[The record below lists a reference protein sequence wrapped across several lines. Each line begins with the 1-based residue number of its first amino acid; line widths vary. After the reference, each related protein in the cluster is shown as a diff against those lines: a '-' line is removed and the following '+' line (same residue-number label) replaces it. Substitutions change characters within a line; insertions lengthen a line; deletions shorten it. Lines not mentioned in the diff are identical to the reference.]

1 MQRINGDYSHSIEPV
16 EQISDL
22 VTSGITT
29 PMRRYTVH
37 EVIWALE
44 HNGWVFKRQQGDHRQ
59 FRCEGNRYVI
69 TVAGHL
75 NDIVPIGT
83 LKNIE
88 RLSGL
93 CFREIFRR

>member
-1 MQRINGDYSHSIEPV
+1 MRIF
-16 EQISDL
+16 
-22 VTSGITT
+22 
-29 PMRRYTVH
+29 TVQ

-44 HNGWVFKRQQGDHRQ
+44 QNGWKQVRWRGDHRQ

-69 TVAGHL
+69 TIAGKPH
-75 NDIVPIGT
+75 DDVKRGI

-93 CFREIFRR
+93 CFAQILG